1 MNIVILTDFHRG
13 SYKVIGELYQN
24 ILTPFHDIEHLPTP
38 KKEQDRITFAER
50 FPSGI
55 VLHNTLGK
63 GFIPID
69 GCYNVAIP
77 HHEWSEYPIPWIH
90 LLDKFDEVWTTT
102 NHVKQVLDKA
112 KLKRPCFFIPPVL
125 DQEQFIP
132 KNDWKIEGTPCF
144 YFVGEAHFRKAH
156 HLLMQGF
163 MNAFPQVGKARLTIK
178 TSPSCSWSSPRE
190 DIIII
195 KKEWSRAK
203 LLAEY
208 SRHDC
213 FISAS
218 LGEGLGLPVAEAIMA
233 ELPIC
238 TNFWGGHKSLL
249 TRNGFIEIPHEEIIQ
264 PFTSDPA
271 FYAENQKCAYS
282 SPKNIKNTIKKFLK
296 TSQTERKEITQI
308 AKEYFLKTY
317 GRENAL
323 KNIESR
329 LVEINQK

>member
-1 MNIVILTDFHRG
+1 M
-13 SYKVIGELYQN
+13 
-24 ILTPFHDIEHLPTP
+24 
-38 KKEQDRITFAER
+38 
-50 FPSGI
+50 
-55 VLHNTLGK
+55 
-63 GFIPID
+63 
-69 GCYNVAIP
+69 
-77 HHEWSEYPIPWIH
+77 
-90 LLDKFDEVWTTT
+90 
-102 NHVKQVLDKA
+102 
-112 KLKRPCFFIPPVL
+112 
-125 DQEQFIP
+125 
-132 KNDWKIEGTPCF
+132 
-144 YFVGEAHFRKAH
+144 
-156 HLLMQGF
+156 
-163 MNAFPQVGKARLTIK
+163 
-178 TSPSCSWSSPRE
+178 

-195 KKEWSRAK
+195 KKEWSRVK

-249 TRNGFIEIPHEEIIQ
+249 TRDGFIEIPHEEIIQ

-271 FYAENQKCAYS
+271 FYAENQKCTYS
-282 SPKNIKNTIKKFLK
+282 SPENVKNTIKNFLK

-308 AKEYFLKTY
+308 AKKNFLKTY
-317 GRENAL
+317 GHENAL

>member
-1 MNIVILTDFHRG
+1 MNIAILTDFHRS
-13 SYKVIGELYQN
+13 SYKIVGELYHKT
-24 ILTPFHDIEHLPTP
+24 LTPFHDIEHLPTP
-38 KKEQDRITFAER
+38 KKEQDRIAFAER
-50 FPSGI
+50 FHSGI
-55 VLHNTLGK
+55 VLHNTLGN
-63 GFIPID
+63 GFVPID

-102 NHVKQVLDKA
+102 SYVKQVLDRG
-112 KLKRPCFFIPPVL
+112 KLKRPCFFIPPAL
-125 DQEQFIP
+125 DQEQFIS
-132 KNDWKIEGTPCF
+132 KNDWKIEGTPFF

-178 TSPSCSWSSPRE
+178 TSQSCSWSSPRE

-218 LGEGLGLPVAEAIMA
+218 LGEGLGLPIAEAIMT
-233 ELPIC
+233 ELPVC
-238 TNFWGGHKSLL
+238 TNFWGGHQSLL
-249 TRNGFIEIPHEEIIQ
+249 CTDGFVEIPHKEIIQ

-271 FYAENQKCAYS
+271 FYAEDQKCAYS
-282 SPKNIKNTIKKFLK
+282 SPKEIAKSIKVFLNTSMSERKKMAFAAKKNFLK
-296 TSQTERKEITQI
+296 SYGKEKT
-308 AKEYFLKTY
+308 LKC
-317 GRENAL
+317 
-323 KNIESR
+323 IHSR
-329 LVEINQK
+329 ILEISKK

>member
-1 MNIVILTDFHRG
+1 MNIAILTDFHRG
-13 SYKVIGELYQN
+13 SYKVIGELYYKT
-24 ILTPFHDIEHLPTP
+24 LSPFHVVEHLPTP
-38 KKEQDRITFAER
+38 KKEQDRIALAER
-50 FPSGI
+50 FHSGI

-63 GFIPID
+63 GFITID

-77 HHEWSEYPIPWIH
+77 HHEWSEYPKPWIH

-102 NHVKQVLDKA
+102 DHVKQVLGRGN
-112 KLKRPCFFIPPVL
+112 LKRPSFFIPPVL
-125 DQEQFIP
+125 DQEHFIP
-132 KNDWKIEGTPCF
+132 KNDWKIEATPCF

-195 KKEWSRAK
+195 KKDWSRAK

-233 ELPIC
+233 GLPVC

-249 TRNGFIEIPHEEIIQ
+249 TAGGFIEIPHEEIIQ

-271 FYAENQKCAYS
+271 FYAEGQKCAYS
-282 SPKNIKNTIKKFLK
+282 SPESIKNALLKFLK
-296 TSQTERKEITQI
+296 TSQAERKEITQI
-308 AKEYFLKTY
+308 AKKNFLKTY
-317 GRENAL
+317 GHENAL

-329 LVEINQK
+329 LVEIKQK